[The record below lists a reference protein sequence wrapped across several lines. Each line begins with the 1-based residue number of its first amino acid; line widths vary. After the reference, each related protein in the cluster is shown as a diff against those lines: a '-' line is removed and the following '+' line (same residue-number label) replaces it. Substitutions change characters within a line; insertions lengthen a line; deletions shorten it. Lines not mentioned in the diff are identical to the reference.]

1 MSQKWAEASQ
11 KEEEEEKKEEE
22 EKEEEEEEEKKEEEE
37 DCVLQTNSKFLVH
50 AGFLCDGCVA
60 GKQ

>member
-1 MSQKWAEASQ
+1 LLLNPAVRKFVSQKWIEASQ
-11 KEEEEEKKEEE
+11 NEEE
-22 EKEEEEEEEKKEEEE
+22 EEEE

-60 GKQ
+60 GSQ